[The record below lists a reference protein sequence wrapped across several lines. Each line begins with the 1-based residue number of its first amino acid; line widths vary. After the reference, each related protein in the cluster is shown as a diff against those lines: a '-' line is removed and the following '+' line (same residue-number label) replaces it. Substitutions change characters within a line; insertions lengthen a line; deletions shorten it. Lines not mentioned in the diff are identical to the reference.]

1 MFAAGGT
8 VARVHIH
15 VRETCPFCLLFSPEP
30 HLTVAISYGCTCMSA
45 VPHVHST
52 YRYGTLAAL
61 TRATMLLCALAQ
73 VFILMTAATRPN
85 GAPLELMLAQSFA
98 KNVSEGVGRQ
108 GS

>member
-1 MFAAGGT
+1 MGAHA
-8 VARVHIH
+8 
-15 VRETCPFCLLFSPEP
+15 CPLMKPVDVFPLKPFF
-30 HLTVAISYGCTCMSA
+30 
-45 VPHVHST
+45 HVHST